1 MNLHRTEIPTAGVT
15 RRSHRKAVR
24 LRSVDVVLST
34 SEIKDLIQ
42 ELSQLAR
49 EGRSKTGYHIH
60 LFDSDTIED
69 TDRIEVTLF
78 HARTYGGP
86 HYFSETIVLKNGMK

>member
-1 MNLHRTEIPTAGVT
+1 MKLHRTEIPIAGIT
-15 RRSHRKAVR
+15 RRRHRKPVR

-60 LFDSDTIED
+60 LLDSDTED

-78 HARTYGGP
+78 HAKTYGP
-86 HYFSETIVLKNGMK
+86 HYSSEEIVLKDGMK